1 MGDRQAA
8 SGPTTGMSALRIVT
22 GMTVDEFAAPGAP
35 LLRSTEPI
43 RRAGRAS
50 ATLAGPA
57 WSCATNGGR
66 FGYGA
71 GGDAARQACS
81 PAFGDVATR
90 APPGMPAD
98 GAYEELVRRSA
109 AAGVRSLAYRPP
121 GMAGSGFADE
131 LRAGA
136 AGLWEAQHVH
146 AFVRGIADG
155 TLPEDRFAHYVRRGL
170 RLPRRVRADARTRR
184 GTRARPDDDAP
195 LRRAG
200 AGDPRRGDGLHRE
213 FACEFGISEAELE
226 QASSSLPQL
235 RRLITAPARNAR

>member
-8 SGPTTGMSALRIVT
+8 SGPTTGMSVLRIVT

-121 GMAGSGFADE
+121 GMACSGFADE
-131 LRAGA
+131 LRAPASGRPSTCTPSCA
-136 AGLWEAQHVH
+136 ASPTARCPRT
-146 AFVRGIADG
+146 ASPTTSA
-155 TLPEDRFAHYVRRGL
+155 EDYVFLVEYARMLALDAARAPDLMTMRRFAELAQAILGEEMDSTASSRANSES
-170 RLPRRVRADARTRR
+170 PRPSSSR
-184 GTRARPDDDAP
+184 
-195 LRRAG
+195 RRAVC
-200 AGDPRRGDGLHRE
+200 RSSDG
-213 FACEFGISEAELE
+213 
-226 QASSSLPQL
+226 
-235 RRLITAPARNAR
+235 

>member
-8 SGPTTGMSALRIVT
+8 SGPTTGMSVLRIVT

-121 GMAGSGFADE
+121 GWRAAASPTSCARRPLGGPARAR
-131 LRAGA
+131 LRARHRRR
-136 AGLWEAQHVH
+136 HV
-146 AFVRGIADG
+146 ARGS
-155 TLPEDRFAHYVRRGL
+155 L
-170 RLPRRVRADARTRR
+170 R
-184 GTRARPDDDAP
+184 P
-195 LRRAG
+195 L
-200 AGDPRRGDGLHRE
+200 
-213 FACEFGISEAELE
+213 
-226 QASSSLPQL
+226 
-235 RRLITAPARNAR
+235 